1 MRILTCSQMKQA
13 EKNAWAGSLSYV
25 QMMENAGAAAA
36 QAIREKLPGQ
46 GARAVLFCGRGN
58 NGGDGLVAARLLC
71 QAGWGVSVVLTDGV
85 PRTPDAQ
92 VMYEKLA
99 GLPVEVVPY
108 GEDPEWLARQL
119 AQANLL
125 VDAIYGTGFHGELDG
140 RHRDICRL
148 INGVDVLTCALD
160 IPSGVTADTGWADPQ
175 AVQADFTVVFDSHK
189 PATVMPRAA
198 RWCGQVL
205 VREIGIPEEAHRGL
219 ESGYRL
225 TDRAAVFSVLKKR
238 VRESHKGS
246 YGKLLVVAGSQRYMG
261 AAMLATLAAMRT
273 GAGYV
278 TLASTKEV
286 CRTVLPS
293 LPEAVMLPL
302 RQNPDG
308 SISADSR
315 EEILQAAER
324 STAVLVGNGMGQGD
338 DVCRIVYELVTHV
351 RVPLVID
358 ADGINALARNID
370 ILKRGNC
377 PVVLTPHRMELSRLT
392 TLPVE
397 ELAQQDIQAG
407 RRLAEEYGC
416 TVVLKDA
423 YTHTVTPKG
432 EVWINTSGNA
442 GLAKAGSG
450 DLLAGMIGSLAAQGY
465 PPEQAAACGV
475 WLHGR
480 AADYAAAQ
488 RSQFGMLPRDV
499 LDGLTQL
506 LAEEGY

>member
-1 MRILTCSQMKQA
+1 MRILTSAQMKQA
-13 EKNAWAGSLSYV
+13 EKNAWEGSLSYA

-36 QAIREKLPGQ
+36 RAIQEQLPHP
-46 GARAVLFCGRGN
+46 GARVTIFCGRGN
-58 NGGDGLVAARLLC
+58 NGGDGFVVARLLS
-71 QAGWGVSVVLTDGV
+71 QAGMDVAVVLTDGI
-85 PRTPDAQ
+85 PRTEDALA
-92 VMYEKLA
+92 MYQKLA
-99 GLPVEVVPY
+99 GLPVQVVPY
-108 GEDPEWLARQL
+108 GEDADWLALRL
-119 AQANLL
+119 SEANLL

-140 RHRDICRL
+140 PHRDICRL
-148 INGVDVLTCALD
+148 LNGVEVLTCALD
-160 IPSGVTADTGWADPQ
+160 IPSGVTADTGWADPY
-175 AVQADFTVVFDSHK
+175 AVRADFTVVFDSHK

-198 RWCGQVL
+198 QWCGRVL
-205 VREIGIPEEAHRGL
+205 VRDIGIPEEAHRGL
-219 ESGYRL
+219 ESQYRL
-225 TDRAAVFSVLKKR
+225 IGKAEVFSVLKKR

-261 AAMLATLAAMRT
+261 AAMLTTLAAMRT

-286 CRTVLPS
+286 CRTVLPG

-308 SISADSR
+308 SISAGSL
-315 EEILQAAER
+315 EEILQAAQK
-324 STAVLVGNGMGQGD
+324 SSAVLVGNGMGLGD
-338 DVCRIVYELVTHV
+338 DVCRIVYELVTHSQ
-351 RVPLVID
+351 VPLVID

-370 ILKRGNC
+370 ILKKGSC

-392 TLPVE
+392 TLPME
-397 ELAQQDIQAG
+397 ELAQHGIQAG
-407 RRLAEEYGC
+407 QRLAAQYGC

-423 YTHTVTPKG
+423 YTHTVTPQG

-465 PPEQAAACGV
+465 SPEQASACGV

-480 AADYAAAQ
+480 AGDYAAAR

-506 LAEEGY
+506 LADEGY

>member
-1 MRILTCSQMKQA
+1 MRILTSMQMKQA
-13 EKNAWAGSLSYV
+13 EKNAWEESLSYA

-36 QAIREKLPGQ
+36 QMIQEKMDIQ
-46 GARAVLFCGRGN
+46 DARITLFCGRGN
-58 NGGDGLVAARLLC
+58 NGGDGFVVARRLC
-71 QAGWGVSVVLTDGV
+71 QAGGDIAVILTDG
-85 PRTPDAQ
+85 TPKTEDALA
-92 VMYEKLA
+92 MYEKLQ
-99 GLPVEVVPY
+99 GMPVKVVAY
-108 GEDPEWLARQL
+108 GEDQSWLTHRL
-119 AQANLL
+119 AETDLM
-125 VDAIYGTGFHGELDG
+125 VDAIYGTGFHGELDE

-148 INGVDVLTCALD
+148 INGVETLICSLD
-160 IPSGVTADTGWADPQ
+160 IPSGVTTDTGWADPQ
-175 AVQADFTVVFDSHK
+175 AVQADFTVVFDCHK

-205 VREIGIPEEAHRGL
+205 VREIGISEGAHQGL
-219 ESGYRL
+219 ENRYRL
-225 TDRAAVFSVLKKR
+225 IDRSSVFSILKKR

-261 AAMLATLAAMRT
+261 AAILSTLAAMRT

-302 RQNPDG
+302 HQNHDG
-308 SISADSR
+308 SISAGNL
-315 EEILQAAER
+315 EELLQAAQQ
-324 STAVLVGNGMGQGD
+324 STAVLVGNGMGLGD
-338 DVCRIVYELVTHV
+338 DVCRIVYGLVTHLT
-351 RVPLVID
+351 VPLVID

-370 ILKRGNC
+370 ILKRGSC
-377 PVVLTPHRMELSRLT
+377 PVILTPHRKELSRLT
-392 TLPVE
+392 TLPME
-397 ELAQQDIQAG
+397 ELEQYSIQAG
-407 RRLAEEYGC
+407 QQLAAEYGC

-423 YTHTVTPKG
+423 YTHTITPKG

-488 RSQFGMLPRDV
+488 HSQFGMLPRDV
-499 LDGLTQL
+499 LEGLTRL
-506 LAEEGY
+506 FVDEGY